1 MFDLDK
7 FVLDEDNIEQWRK
20 LFGWYSFDDF
30 YACVK
35 TIKRWWTDIDMLH
48 SSKHDAVKS
57 KFDTQDIV
65 KVREVNIPQI
75 SLSKLENWF
84 YISKELKIDNNEVC
98 EMQIE

>member
-1 MFDLDK
+1 
-7 FVLDEDNIEQWRK
+7 
-20 LFGWYSFDDF
+20 
-30 YACVK
+30 
-35 TIKRWWTDIDMLH
+35 MLH

-65 KVREVNIPQI
+65 KVREVNAPQI

-84 YISKELKIDNNEVC
+84 YTSKEPGFANNDVC